1 MYPKSPQIYLAQSV
15 GEYIA
20 NILTSIFGDIEETEP
35 KYKITNDNIIIYNFG
50 LADDS
55 GYYITNDLIELV
67 PTNKSYNLLAI
78 NGNSKCKKI
87 FVNGDA
93 LCSTERKKI
102 IENTI
107 RVVLTELNFA
117 SESSRVNILNDG
129 TLLVSSDDWS

>member
-1 MYPKSPQIYLAQSV
+1 MFPLKQRQISSARTV
-15 GEYIA
+15 GFGVA
-20 NILTSIFGDIEETEP
+20 DWLLTSEIIEP
-35 KYKITNDNIIIYNFG
+35 KFNVHTYDRIDILNF
-50 LADDS
+50 ADSDDS
-55 GYYITNDLIELV
+55 GYYITNNFIELV
-67 PTNKSYNLLAI
+67 PTNKSYNLLDI
-78 NGNSKCKKI
+78 NGKCKKI

-129 TLLVSSDDWS
+129 TLLVSSDDWSYCA

>member
-1 MYPKSPQIYLAQSV
+1 M
-15 GEYIA
+15 
-20 NILTSIFGDIEETEP
+20 
-35 KYKITNDNIIIYNFG
+35 
-50 LADDS
+50 
-55 GYYITNDLIELV
+55 
-67 PTNKSYNLLAI
+67 PTNKSYNLLDI
-78 NGNSKCKKI
+78 NGKCKKI

-129 TLLVSSDDWS
+129 TLLVSSDDWC